1 MVPRAVDPPGISC
14 GHARHHF
21 EMPRGAGNVRIRGQ
35 KAGVFLQKLNCNAW
49 PCRVIRSGD
58 IATIGEAKPAAY
70 QSRLIVMREST
81 RLDIQRKIRP
91 GRKTVLARDAGLR
104 VV

>member
-1 MVPRAVDPPGISC
+1 MTAD
-14 GHARHHF
+14 
-21 EMPRGAGNVRIRGQ
+21 
-35 KAGVFLQKLNCNAW
+35 LN
-49 PCRVIRSGD
+49 